1 RPTVRF
7 HGSRCC
13 PGPGQRRPT
22 SASGGPRRPVPGNS
36 PGPSPGPP
44 ASDPRTGRSRRRWA
58 AVRRGRSRPPPRVPG
73 HRPAPLPAGNSAPRR
88 RSGTSTPRR
97 QGQRRSRGRLPR
109 PAPPSPGSVGRPPNR
124 GRRSPGRG
132 STTAGALETV
142 PGPALPRAA
151 TMWPPAAAMP
161 SPARPGGRH
170 SSGVDHGQV
179 KDGLLAVLP
188 DVAALAL
195 VACRFQPRRPVPG
208 PVEGEIAAVAPAA
221 VLAVQVAV
229 AGRVPGA
236 VGGRREPRG
245 SAVQELEPQ
254 PLGPLVELWRLQVI
268 ALPAVHGCEQVRP
281 GAGVVVFERGAPLL
295 VHRGVDDRVP
305 DRYFAGDPGSRPYQ
319 GE

>member
-1 RPTVRF
+1 
-7 HGSRCC
+7 
-13 PGPGQRRPT
+13 
-22 SASGGPRRPVPGNS
+22 
-36 PGPSPGPP
+36 
-44 ASDPRTGRSRRRWA
+44 
-58 AVRRGRSRPPPRVPG
+58 
-73 HRPAPLPAGNSAPRR
+73 
-88 RSGTSTPRR
+88 
-97 QGQRRSRGRLPR
+97 
-109 PAPPSPGSVGRPPNR
+109 
-124 GRRSPGRG
+124 
-132 STTAGALETV
+132 
-142 PGPALPRAA
+142 
-151 TMWPPAAAMP
+151 
-161 SPARPGGRH
+161 
-170 SSGVDHGQV
+170 QV

-295 VHRGVDDRVP
+295 VHRGVDDRAP

-319 GE
+319 GARLGRRIGRLPLRGGADAGTRVD